1 MTSKQRNKWKDARRI
16 LLILALL
23 LLPVTLWAQRGRVSL
38 NLQNE
43 EVSLFIQQVEKQ
55 TRYTFVYRNNVL
67 QPQTKVTLVCK
78 DLPLEKALSQVFA
91 PLGIQYSFNNSTIV
105 LIKEKADKNERKT
118 TKPSSE
124 RTQMA
129 AGTSKLSGVV
139 RDANGDP
146 IIGASVL
153 LKGTKVGTITN
164 ADGEFALDVPAD
176 GILLISYIGFA
187 TREVAIKKH
196 AKLKITLDEDEAHN
210 LNEVVVV
217 GYGTQKKASVTG
229 AIASVTTKDLVQTPQ
244 ANISNMLVGKMPGL
258 IAMQRSGAPGEDQ
271 STLLIRGVSTFGD
284 D

>member
-124 RTQMA
+124 RTQMT

-187 TREVAIKKH
+187 TREVAIKNMEH
-196 AKLKITLDEDEAHN
+196 R
-210 LNEVVVV
+210 
-217 GYGTQKKASVTG
+217 KK
-229 AIASVTTKDLVQTPQ
+229 P
-244 ANISNMLVGKMPGL
+244 
-258 IAMQRSGAPGEDQ
+258 R
-271 STLLIRGVSTFGD
+271 
-284 D
+284 